1 MKILHTADFHLGKNL
16 YETSQTERQKKMLN
30 DIYNI
35 LLNDNYAALIIAGD
49 IYDRSIPSSE
59 AVAMFDSFLSK
70 IHINLPDTV
79 ILIIPG
85 NHDSA
90 DRLSFGSQIF
100 KMQNIHIAADTA
112 CLCTPVTV
120 KQNNETVDFF
130 LLPFLHL
137 GSFLREEE
145 QGDLFSIK
153 NKLDTQA
160 AMAEEASRRLKGAV
174 KPDVPS
180 VLIAH
185 FFTLNGIPS
194 SSERAFLGT
203 AEFVRPELFDFFSYT
218 ALGHLHKM
226 QKITERMYYSGAP
239 LTYSFDESV
248 AEKVVLSVDINC
260 NAEGFPVTIKKIP
273 IEPLKKMIRLEGC
286 FQDFFETEK
295 FDEYKNDFLEI
306 NLIDKTVIKSPM
318 SLLQKKFPYLLNIQ
332 QKSVSE
338 KLKTEDKSFSE
349 ILKKNIEAPEIIF
362 ENFLN
367 FENAIEETADGK
379 KQNLFKEICGKAL
392 SEEV

>member
-1 MKILHTADFHLGKNL
+1 MKILHTADFHLGKTL

-145 QGDLFSIK
+145 QGDLFSIE

-260 NAEGFPVTIKKIP
+260 NAEGFPVTIKKVP

>member
-145 QGDLFSIK
+145 QGDLFSIE

>member
-145 QGDLFSIK
+145 QGDLFSIE

-248 AEKVVLSVDINC
+248 VEKVVLSVDINC
-260 NAEGFPVTIKKIP
+260 NAEGFPVTIKK
-273 IEPLKKMIRLEGC
+273 
-286 FQDFFETEK
+286 
-295 FDEYKNDFLEI
+295 
-306 NLIDKTVIKSPM
+306 
-318 SLLQKKFPYLLNIQ
+318 YL
-332 QKSVSE
+332 
-338 KLKTEDKSFSE
+338 
-349 ILKKNIEAPEIIF
+349 
-362 ENFLN
+362 
-367 FENAIEETADGK
+367 
-379 KQNLFKEICGKAL
+379 
-392 SEEV
+392 

>member
-35 LLNDNYAALIIAGD
+35 LLNDNYSALIIAGD

-145 QGDLFSIK
+145 QGDLFSIE

-239 LTYSFDESV
+239 LTYGFDESI

>member
-145 QGDLFSIK
+145 QGDLFSIE

-260 NAEGFPVTIKKIP
+260 NAEGFPVTIKKVP